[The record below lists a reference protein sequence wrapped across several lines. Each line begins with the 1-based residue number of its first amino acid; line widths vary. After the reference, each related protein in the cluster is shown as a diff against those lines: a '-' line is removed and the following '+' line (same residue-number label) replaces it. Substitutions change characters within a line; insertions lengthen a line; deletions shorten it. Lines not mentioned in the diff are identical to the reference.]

1 MSPVLGAGG
10 VGYDDYQRIQNYD
23 SAILYSFTAPPSN
36 STLDSAVIPVL
47 RWSYLEGI
55 LTPNTNASQLTFTW
69 TSDAAGFDTIG
80 VRKFNI
86 SPLITNPMQFRLS
99 NLGPYVQIEQAP
111 IAGLNWG
118 CSGAMFG
125 GNRQSLLETI
135 PQQPVALSVQN
146 ATVNAGTTSFFYPTD
161 YYAGPATLWFVTG
174 YATGGIA
181 LQWLDTSNVWEF
193 AWQVLSGGTNFQN
206 TALITIPLGAWRF
219 AVQNTTGGNGNFY
232 MGVAQSNTGSV

>member
-125 GNRQSLLETI
+125 GNRQSLLEAI
-135 PQQPVALSVQN
+135 PQQPLVMNVQA
-146 ATVNAGTTSFFYPTD
+146 ATVGAVTQVFFYPTD
-161 YYAGPATLWFVTG
+161 YFAGPATLWYQSQF
-174 YATGGIA
+174 ATGFIA
-181 LQWLDTSNVWEF
+181 LQFLDATGTWDYVWQS
-193 AWQVLSGGTNFQN
+193 ATVGALLQN
-206 TALITIPLGAWRF
+206 TALITLPLGAWRISS
-219 AVQNTTGGNGNFY
+219 QNTTGAAGNFY
-232 MGVAQSNTGSV
+232 LGLVHSTTGSV